1 MAENNTPQQA
11 VLEEVEAQAPQSM
24 HPILE
29 AAFKYQKQLII
40 TVVAIITAA
49 AIYAGINAY
58 NTKAEV
64 TAQANLGT
72 ILIEATGQE
81 KIKRL
86 EELLG
91 MVPSSVTPAV
101 QLELAQSCMTLG
113 EYDKAADY
121 WNQLVGNTDND
132 MQIVARLGKAKS
144 LLLGGK
150 TTEAF
155 TELKDLAGIAPES
168 FIIPV
173 YRQLALTAELT
184 GNTDEALNAYRT
196 LSEKQI
202 SDKPFIDYKISQLE
216 AK

>member
-11 VLEEVEAQAPQSM
+11 VLDEMESHAPQSM

-29 AAFKYQKQLII
+29 AAFKYQKQVII
-40 TVVAIITAA
+40 AVVTIIAA
-49 AIYAGINAY
+49 AAVYAGVNAY
-58 NTKAEV
+58 NAKAQV
-64 TAQANLGT
+64 TAQANLGV
-72 ILIEATGQE
+72 ILIETTGQE

-91 MVPSSVTPAV
+91 MVPSSVKPAV
-101 QLELAQSCMTLG
+101 QLELAQSCMSLG

-150 TTEAF
+150 TTDAV

-168 FIIPV
+168 FTVPV
-173 YRQLALTAELT
+173 YRQLALAAEAAGDTAE
-184 GNTDEALNAYRT
+184 ALKAYRT
-196 LSEKQI
+196 LSEKQL
-202 SDKPFIDYKISQLE
+202 SDKPFIEYKISQLE